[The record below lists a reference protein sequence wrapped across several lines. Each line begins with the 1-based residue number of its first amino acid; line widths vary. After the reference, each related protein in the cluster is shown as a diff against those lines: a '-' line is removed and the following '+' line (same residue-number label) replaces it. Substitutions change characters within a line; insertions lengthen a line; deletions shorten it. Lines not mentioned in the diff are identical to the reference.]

1 MRVIFKSEALVLLPE
16 TEVERDAFSTWRQS
30 IEGHVFF
37 FDGGSDKGGALLD
50 LGARAE
56 ACREPINIV
65 FDQGD
70 SRWQPIS
77 NLALAPFNLM
87 GRYYASVE
95 GFWQGLKFLK
105 EADRMR
111 VAALW
116 GKEAKRAGDGLG
128 EVDEFVYEG
137 ATCAVGGHG
146 HRSLMLEAC
155 RAKFNQNAE
164 ARQALL
170 ATGNRPLMHRV
181 RRDSKT
187 IPGVVMA
194 EIWMRIRDGLHRSQV
209 E

>member
-1 MRVIFKSEALVLLPE
+1 VLL
-16 TEVERDAFSTWRQS
+16 
-30 IEGHVFF
+30 
-37 FDGGSDKGGALLD
+37 
-50 LGARAE
+50 
-56 ACREPINIV
+56 
-65 FDQGD
+65 D
-70 SRWQPIS
+70 SS
-77 NLALAPFNLM
+77 LALDVTHEKRWPP
-87 GRYYASVE
+87 R
-95 GFWQGLKFLK
+95 
-105 EADRMR
+105 RR
-111 VAALW
+111 VCAQS
-116 GKEAKRAGDGLG
+116 RGLG

-187 IPGVVMA
+187 IPGVAMA
-194 EIWMRIRDGLHRSQV
+194 EIWMRIRDGLNRSQV